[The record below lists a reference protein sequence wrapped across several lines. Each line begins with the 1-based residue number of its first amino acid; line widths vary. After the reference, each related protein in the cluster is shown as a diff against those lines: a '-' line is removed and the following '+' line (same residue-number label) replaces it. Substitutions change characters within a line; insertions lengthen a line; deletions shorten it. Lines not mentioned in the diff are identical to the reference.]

1 MITEEMQSAMQ
12 GMLPSA
18 IVSCSVD
25 GTPNCTYI
33 SQVYYIDDRHVAISH
48 QFFNKTI
55 RNIYDNPYASVNI
68 VSPDDFGMWKLDL
81 KYSHSE
87 TEGELFD
94 QMTMQL
100 EAIAS
105 MMGMNDVFN
114 LKGAEVFEVL
124 EIKKITL

>member
-12 GMLPSA
+12 GMVPSG
-18 IVSCSVD
+18 IVSCSAD
-25 GTPNCTYI
+25 GIPNCTYI
-33 SQVYYIDDRHVAISH
+33 SQVYYIDDKHVAISH

-55 RNIYDNPYASVNI
+55 RNVYENPYVSVNI
-68 VSPDDFGMWKLDL
+68 VCPEDFGMWKLDL
-81 KYSHSE
+81 KYSHAE

-94 QMTMQL
+94 QMSMQL

-105 MMGMNDVFN
+105 MMGMGDVFN

-124 EIKKITL
+124 EIEKITF